1 MRVNENDGC
10 GRVSPAPVFVCE
22 EGTREVENKS
32 IGLHFLLAFQD
43 KRELNDLGGEWFPQP
58 SSGCGDASGSVIQ
71 KRWSKI
77 ERKGVKRMVGEV
89 DGGVRK
95 KV

>member
-1 MRVNENDGC
+1 MRLMGVGEFLLHLFLF
-10 GRVSPAPVFVCE
+10 VF
-22 EGTREVENKS
+22 
-32 IGLHFLLAFQD
+32 HFLLAFQD

>member
-1 MRVNENDGC
+1 MCNFQLGMCVDESDGC

-43 KRELNDLGGEWFPQP
+43 KRELNDLGGERFPQP
-58 SSGCGDASGSVIQ
+58 SLGCGVAG
-71 KRWSKI
+71 
-77 ERKGVKRMVGEV
+77 GEC
-89 DGGVRK
+89 DSK
-95 KV
+95 KVGR

>member
-1 MRVNENDGC
+1 MRVDESDGC
-10 GRVSPAPVFVCE
+10 GRVSPASFFVCG
-22 EGTREVENKS
+22 EGTRKMEKKS
-32 IGLHFLLAFQD
+32 VGWRGERFL
-43 KRELNDLGGEWFPQP
+43 QP
-58 SSGCGDASGSVIQ
+58 SSGCGVVIH

-77 ERKGVKRMVGEV
+77 ERKGVKRMIGEV